1 MARLTTSARNALPA
15 SDFAGPH
22 RSYPIEDKAHQVAA
36 KRLVGRGV
44 AAGNI
49 SSSTATKIKAKA
61 TKRMGGKSPTAAKI
75 GAQMME
81 AY

>member
-1 MARLTTSARNALPA
+1 MAALTIKQPSTPSVMKRGAAAVKIPGGSA
-15 SDFAGPH
+15 
-22 RSYPIEDKAHQVAA
+22 AA
-36 KRLVGRGV
+36 
-44 AAGNI
+44 
-49 SSSTATKIKAKA
+49 KIKAKA